1 MPTSGPHPDTDKGL
15 FQLIRTRAGARRLA
29 QFAFDPT
36 LREESNAGPALAGGY
51 VGVRV
56 LGEGASGVVY
66 LATHPETQRLVAFK
80 LFQRLGRKAAD
91 RAHREI
97 EVLAE
102 LRLSCV
108 PFVHGYGQ
116 SEGQFYLATDYIDG
130 PSLEDHCRVGNLTV
144 RQNLELLLRIAEA
157 VQAIHERG
165 VLHRDL
171 KPSNIIVRND
181 GVPIIVDFGIA
192 RLVEPSADELATQEG
207 QPLGTPA
214 FMSPEQARGDQ
225 PQVTV
230 RSDVYSLGAIGY
242 WMLTGQPPVDV
253 ECSYAE
259 ALGRIIEQPPRH
271 PRELKAGLPREL
283 AAILHRAV
291 QSDPERRTPSAA
303 DLATDLQ
310 HYLRG
315 EPLSWTPMAPWRQ
328 LLYWAK
334 MHRPAAA
341 ILLLCLIGYAA
352 TAIATA
358 IALERASF
366 AAERAEYATQRQQ
379 LLDDKEQIV
388 AKIQRK
394 TSGWAP
400 WLERGN
406 TDPATFQSHLRILI
420 DDLNEITEGF
430 PDPGTEAV
438 GQTENTESTQPG
450 GVNEG
455 DGKE

>member
-1 MPTSGPHPDTDKGL
+1 MQTSGQQPETDEGL

-29 QFAFDPT
+29 QFAFDPS
-36 LREESNAGPALAGGY
+36 LREEADAEQTLAGGY
-51 VGVRV
+51 VGIRV

-108 PFVHGYGQ
+108 PFVHGFGQ
-116 SEGQFYLATDYIDG
+116 CEGQFYLATEFIDG
-130 PSLEDHCRVGNLTV
+130 PSLEEYGRTGERTL
-144 RQNLELLLRIAEA
+144 RQNVELLLRIVKA

-171 KPSNIIVRND
+171 KPSNVIVRQD

-192 RLVEPSADELATQEG
+192 RLVEPAAAAQATQEG

-225 PQVTV
+225 AQVTV

-242 WMLTGQPPVDV
+242 WLLTGQPPLDVD
-253 ECSYAE
+253 CGYAE
-259 ALGRIIEQPPRH
+259 ALRRITEQPPRH
-271 PRELKAGLPREL
+271 PRELQPGLPKDL

-291 QSDPERRTPSAA
+291 QPDTERRTPSAA
-303 DLATDLQ
+303 DLAADLRC
-310 HYLRG
+310 YLAG
-315 EPLSWTPMAPWRQ
+315 EPLTWAPLAPWRQ
-328 LLYWAK
+328 LLHWAK
-334 MHRPAAA
+334 THRPAAA
-341 ILLLCLIGYAA
+341 VLLLCLLGYAA

-366 AAERAEYATQRQQ
+366 AAERAEEVAKREQ
-379 LLDDKEQIV
+379 LLDQRDRTVAQIQQLADV
-388 AKIQRK
+388 
-394 TSGWAP
+394 WAG

-406 TDPATFQSHLRILI
+406 SDPANFHSHVRQLI
-420 DDLNEITEGF
+420 DSLRDIAGGFATEEGE
-430 PDPGTEAV
+430 EAASADNSQETGPV
-438 GQTENTESTQPG
+438 DPG
-450 GVNEG
+450 GVE
-455 DGKE
+455 